1 MAKKMRCYKCDGK
14 LENTIENI
22 EVLEGSGVFEDTEVF
37 KCNQC
42 GEILMDSQQIKEL
55 RKKVDILRIKRKL
68 GVSGNALVLRIPKD
82 LQKFY
87 GLKKEDFVEII
98 PINKHRF
105 IVEIT

>member
-1 MAKKMRCYKCDGK
+1 MAKKMKCYKCDGK
-14 LENTIENI
+14 LEKTKENI
-22 EVLEGSGVFEDTEVF
+22 EVLEGSKVYEETEVF

-42 GEILMDSQQIKEL
+42 GEILMDSDQIKEL
-55 RKKVDILRIKRKL
+55 RKKVDVLKIKRKL
-68 GVSGNALVLRIPKD
+68 GISGNALVLRIPKD

-87 GLKKEDFVEII
+87 GLEVEDIVEII

>member
-1 MAKKMRCYKCDGK
+1 MAKKMKCYKCDGK
-14 LENTIENI
+14 LEKTIENI
-22 EVLEGSGVFEDTEVF
+22 EVLEGSEVFEDTEVF

-55 RKKVDILRIKRKL
+55 RNKVDILKIKRKL

-87 GLKKEDFVEII
+87 GLKKEDIVEII